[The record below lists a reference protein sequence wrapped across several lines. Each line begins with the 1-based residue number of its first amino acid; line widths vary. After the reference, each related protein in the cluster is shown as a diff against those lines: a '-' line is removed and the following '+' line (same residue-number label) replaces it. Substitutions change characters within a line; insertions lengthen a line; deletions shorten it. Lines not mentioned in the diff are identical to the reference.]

1 MADDQLDDGALC
13 TLTQVLTSLGL
24 STVSALRRRQL
35 IDAINEASA
44 QAVAYCGRQG
54 VGGFH
59 FVPAYV
65 EAVPGYNTPTITVQR
80 YPIKVIS
87 VVGVDGGAVDV
98 ASLIV
103 DGSAGIIRRRTGAW
117 GSTATQS
124 YGLTGDARRGSEQP
138 TIVVTADSGWITDA
152 QVAAG
157 IASKATIPADLRGAI
172 VRLAVSAWRNRGQVR
187 DARVVSESLQSHSV
201 AYDVSASGIPPEIAG
216 VLDRYATTAHG
227 G

>member
-13 TLTQVLTSLGL
+13 TLTQVMTSLGL
-24 STVSALRRRQL
+24 STVSALKRRQL

-44 QAVAYCGRQG
+44 QAVSYCGRQG

-59 FVPAYV
+59 FVASYT

-80 YPIKVIS
+80 YPLTRVIS
-87 VVGVDGGAVDV
+87 VVGNDGAVDV
-98 ASLIV
+98 SGLIL
-103 DGSAGIIRRRTGAW
+103 DGPAGIIRRRSGVW
-117 GSTATQS
+117 GSTAAQT
-124 YGLTGDARRGSEQP
+124 YGMTGDAKRGSEQP
-138 TIVVTADSGWITDA
+138 TIVVTADSGWVTDA

-157 IASKATIPADLRGAI
+157 LAARATIPADLRGAI
-172 VRLAVSAWRNRGQVR
+172 VRLAVSIWRSRGQVR
-187 DARVVSESLQSHSV
+187 DARVISESLQSHSV
-201 AYDVSASGIPPEIAG
+201 TYDTSPGGIPPDIAG